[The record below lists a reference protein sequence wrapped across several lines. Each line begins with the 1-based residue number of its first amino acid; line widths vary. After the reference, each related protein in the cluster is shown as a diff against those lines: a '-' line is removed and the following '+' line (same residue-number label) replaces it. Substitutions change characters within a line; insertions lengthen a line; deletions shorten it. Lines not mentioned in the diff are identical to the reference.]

1 MTIIDVNK
9 FKKLSQKIGVEF
21 TDLNTLIKA
30 FTHRSFLN
38 ENRNSGLEHNER
50 LEFLGDAVLELVVT
64 DFLYKK
70 YPKKPEGEM
79 TALRSALVNA
89 VTLSKVA
96 EGLGLN
102 DFLLLSKGEAKDKGR
117 ARQYILAN
125 VIEALIGAIYLDCG
139 YDKARD
145 FIDKNVHVLIDEV
158 IENKKFIDSKSL
170 FQEMSQ
176 EHMGVTPR
184 YDLIKES
191 GPDHN
196 KIFTVGVFLGDIH
209 IANGEGKSKQ
219 EAETQAAYKGLQ
231 VKKWN

>member
-1 MTIIDVNK
+1 MTIDINK
-9 FKKLSQKIGVEF
+9 FKKLSQKLNIEF
-21 TDLNTLIKA
+21 NDVNYLVKA

-64 DFLYKK
+64 DFLFKK

-96 EGLGLN
+96 EVMELN
-102 DFLLLSKGEAKDKGR
+102 DYLLLSKGEAKDEGR

-125 VIEALIGAIYLDCG
+125 VIEALIGAIYLDKG
-139 YDKARD
+139 YDTAKE
-145 FIDKNVHVLIDEV
+145 FIDKNINILIDEV

-176 EHMGVTPR
+176 EHMSVTPR
-184 YDLIKES
+184 YDLIKET

-209 IANGEGKSKQ
+209 IASGEGKSKQ
-219 EAETQAAYKGLQ
+219 EAETQAAYKGLIA
-231 VKKWN
+231 KKWN

>member
-1 MTIIDVNK
+1 MATIDINK
-9 FKKLSQKIGVEF
+9 FHKLSKQLDIEF
-21 TDLNTLIKA
+21 KDINILIKA

-70 YPKKPEGEM
+70 YPKKPEGDM

-89 VTLSKVA
+89 VTLSRVA
-96 EGLGLN
+96 EEMGLN
-102 DFLLLSKGEAKDKGR
+102 EFLLLSKGEAKDEGR

-125 VIEALIGAIYLDCG
+125 VIEALIGAVYLDQG
-139 YDKARD
+139 YDAAQK
-145 FIDKNVHVLIDEV
+145 FIDKSVHILIDDV
-158 IENKKFIDSKSL
+158 IETKKFIDSKSL

-184 YDLIKES
+184 YDLIKEA

-209 IANGEGKSKQ
+209 IASGEGKSKQ
-219 EAETQAAYKGLQ
+219 EAETQAAFKGLQ
-231 VKKWN
+231 VKKWG

>member
-1 MTIIDVNK
+1 MTTIDLNK
-9 FKKLSQKIGVEF
+9 FNKLCKHIDIQFADINILV
-21 TDLNTLIKA
+21 KA

-96 EGLGLN
+96 EEMGLN
-102 DFLLLSKGEAKDKGR
+102 EFLLLSRGEAKDEGR

-125 VIEALIGAIYLDCG
+125 VIEALIGAIYLDQG
-139 YDKARD
+139 YEVAQK
-145 FIDKNVHVLIDEV
+145 FIDKHIDVLIDEV

-176 EHMGVTPR
+176 EHMSITPR

-209 IANGEGKSKQ
+209 IASGEGKSKQ
-219 EAETQAAYKGLQ
+219 EAETQAAYKGLLA
-231 VKKWN
+231 KKWS